1 MPPSLIKRWKK
12 LFPNHQ
18 YDTNY
23 GLSESIGPGCVHLGV
38 ENIHKVGAIG
48 KAGFGWE
55 VKIVDADKNEVKK
68 GEVGELAVKGPG
80 VMTCYYNDTKA
91 TAEVLKD
98 GWLYTGDMAQ
108 EDEDGFI
115 YLVDRKKDV
124 IISGGENIYP
134 VEIENFISGFDKV
147 KDVAVIGLPE
157 PRLGEISAAI
167 ISIKDGMECT
177 REEIDEFCKELP
189 RYKRPKEVIFAEVPR
204 NATGKIEKPALRK
217 KYGAEQVVAQQN
229 LS

>member
-1 MPPSLIKRWKK
+1 M
-12 LFPNHQ
+12 FPDHQ

-48 KAGFGWE
+48 IPGFGWE
-55 VKIVDADKNEVKK
+55 VRIVDENRNTVPK

-80 VMTCYYNDTKA
+80 VMTCYYKDQKA
-91 TAEVLKD
+91 TDEVLVD
-98 GWLYTGDMAQ
+98 GWLFTGDMAQ

-134 VEIENFISGFDKV
+134 VQIEDFLRSNNKI
-147 KDVAVIGLPE
+147 KDVAVIGLPDH
-157 PRLGEISAAI
+157 RLGEITAAI
-167 ISIKDGMECT
+167 IEIKPDMSCT
-177 REEIDEFCKELP
+177 EEEIEEFCKAMP
-189 RYKRPKEVIFAEVPR
+189 RYKRPHKIIFADVPR
-204 NATGKIEKPALRK
+204 NPTGKIEKPKLRK
-217 KYGAEQVVAQQN
+217 IYCGESLVASQIKG
-229 LS
+229 